1 MAKENISLL
10 IIFISLSSIF
20 YPALSRRPS
29 ATNITWWC
37 SKTPHPEPCKYFL
50 SRSHHRYTFKH
61 RSDFR
66 KIIVQ
71 VAIEQAHK
79 AHDQVMEFG
88 TNCENKH
95 QKAAWSDCVK
105 LYANTVLQLNRT
117 LQGLKFD
124 RSCTDFDAQTWLSTA
139 LTNIRTCQSGYME
152 LNVSDFITPVMS
164 NNLSQLI
171 SNSLA
176 VNGVLLKREN
186 VTYTNGFPSWLSGH
200 ERNLLESSSLEARAN
215 LVVATDG
222 SGNYR
227 TIQAAINAA
236 AGRRGSGRF
245 IIHVK
250 RGVYRENIEV
260 GLNNNNIMLVGE
272 GMRNTIITS
281 GRSVGSGSTTYSS
294 ATAGK
299 NNIYIYIEFHYTI
312 KFLENNF
319 ASILTY

>member
-1 MAKENISLL
+1 
-10 IIFISLSSIF
+10 
-20 YPALSRRPS
+20 
-29 ATNITWWC
+29 
-37 SKTPHPEPCKYFL
+37 
-50 SRSHHRYTFKH
+50 
-61 RSDFR
+61 
-66 KIIVQ
+66 
-71 VAIEQAHK
+71 
-79 AHDQVMEFG
+79 MEFG

-117 LQGLKFD
+117 LQGLKSD

-186 VTYTNGFPSWLSGH
+186 VTYTNGFPTWLSGH

-260 GLNNNNIMLVGE
+260 GLNNNNIMLAGE

>member
-1 MAKENISLL
+1 
-10 IIFISLSSIF
+10 
-20 YPALSRRPS
+20 
-29 ATNITWWC
+29 
-37 SKTPHPEPCKYFL
+37 
-50 SRSHHRYTFKH
+50 
-61 RSDFR
+61 
-66 KIIVQ
+66 
-71 VAIEQAHK
+71 
-79 AHDQVMEFG
+79 MEFG